1 MNIANRSIWLISLC
15 YLGGALLWATGV
27 LAENGGLDDKLL
39 GQIEQVYGADGRA
52 RVVRWDE
59 LVHAPQGATTMEKLE
74 RVNRFFN
81 KLRFVSDRTHWG
93 QEDYWATPIEFLAS
107 NAGDCEDFVVAK
119 YFTLKEMGVPI
130 ERMNLTYDKAL
141 KLNQAHM
148 VLTYFETPDAEP
160 LVLDNLINV
169 IRPASLR
176 KDILPVYSFNGDNLW
191 LAKKRGRGQLVGKSS
206 QLSSWTE
213 LIGRMAGN
221 GMKKARAR

>member
-1 MNIANRSIWLISLC
+1 MLIPLC
-15 YLGGALLWATGV
+15 CLGWALLWATAV
-27 LAENGGLDDKLL
+27 LAENSGLDDKVL
-39 GQIEQVYGADGRA
+39 GRIEQVYGAEGRA
-52 RVVRWDE
+52 RVVRWDA
-59 LVHAPQGATTMEKLE
+59 LVHAQQSATTMEKLE

-81 KLRFVSDRTHWG
+81 ELHFVSDRAHWRL
-93 QEDYWATPIEFLAS
+93 EDYWATPIEFLAS

-130 ERMNLTYDKAL
+130 ERMNLTYVKAL

-191 LAKKRGRGQLVGKSS
+191 LAKERGRGQLVGKSS
-206 QLSSWTE
+206 RLSRWTE
-213 LIGRMAGN
+213 LIRRMAGN
-221 GMKKARAR
+221 GMRKAREQ